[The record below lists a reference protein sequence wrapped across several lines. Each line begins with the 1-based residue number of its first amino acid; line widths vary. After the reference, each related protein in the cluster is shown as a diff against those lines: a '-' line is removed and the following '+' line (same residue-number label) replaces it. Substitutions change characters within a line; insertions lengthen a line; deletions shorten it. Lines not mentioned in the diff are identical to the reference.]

1 MGTDPDGSTPPFN
14 LHPSSKELNLSSF
27 QDLTVAIPSTVSD
40 AEQLIHFVRSHRD
53 VFVKAEIDRA
63 GQKLSCGRGPGQGQ
77 GCNQDHGLEGCS
89 VWIRTEWRRHLFLL
103 MMDDP
108 KTLYVQRTR
117 LQSYLFGH
125 GLQHR
130 DPGTP
135 PSHTVANP
143 FSDPHAPPP
152 PALYYEH
159 DHTPTFY
166 EAEGLPAGHV
176 DHFHYDVEAYAS
188 GNYAR
193 ALYRPPRS
201 RSPTPAGDDEDY
213 HIVDD
218 DSVHYTGSSFTHDPE
233 KGGFGGDGNPIGDPP
248 LWPGSDRSC
257 HSLWGA
263 LGSRS
268 PSNAGLS
275 ITISKITGCLTLPG
289 LEEFGLA
296 DGQAVRRAA
305 VGTALEDSLI
315 AYGCP
320 ISNM

>member
-1 MGTDPDGSTPPFN
+1 MS
-14 LHPSSKELNLSSF
+14 LSV
-27 QDLTVAIPSTVSD
+27 Q
-40 AEQLIHFVRSHRD
+40 E
-53 VFVKAEIDRA
+53 
-63 GQKLSCGRGPGQGQ
+63 
-77 GCNQDHGLEGCS
+77 
-89 VWIRTEWRRHLFLL
+89 RRVQVGG
-103 MMDDP
+103 
-108 KTLYVQRTR
+108 TLYVQRTR

-233 KGGFGGDGNPIGDPP
+233 KGGFGGDGYAHGQNPIGDPP